1 MTPSDAKRII
11 SHNMPLYLWFQMG
24 RIAFESQMVIAM
36 RMAGMMGIV
45 EQSPTEPFRMVAEK
59 QAAATEAFHGVVRA
73 ASRGQGY
80 DRMMAAALRPYSRRT
95 SANSRRLT
103 RAKSR

>member
-1 MTPSDAKRII
+1 MSPSDAKQII
-11 SHNMPLYLWFQMG
+11 SHNMPLYLWFQVG
-24 RIAFESQMVIAM
+24 RMALESQMVIAM

-45 EQSPTEPFRMVAEK
+45 GQSRDEPFRMVAEK
-59 QAAATEAFHGVVRA
+59 QAAASEAFQGVIRA

-80 DRMMAAALRPYSRRT
+80 DRMMAAALRPYSRRA

-103 RAKSR
+103 RSLTR